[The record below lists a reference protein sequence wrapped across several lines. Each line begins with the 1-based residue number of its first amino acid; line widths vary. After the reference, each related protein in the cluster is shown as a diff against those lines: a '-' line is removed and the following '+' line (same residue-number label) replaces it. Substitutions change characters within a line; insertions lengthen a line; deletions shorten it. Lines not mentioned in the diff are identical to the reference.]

1 MPYADVAAPV
11 KAAIQTF
18 RQGKDTDQSTAD
30 LFANSARSFV
40 MRSIEPFLFPSIA
53 YETGK
58 ELIPEKGIF
67 RNKNGGVIADM
78 KNDPDWFQKI
88 MYHAYRKVTPTTIRS
103 AEEIG
108 QAIGQDL
115 SKSAIKRDL
124 FDTVSVSYTHLTLR
138 RRG

>member
-1 MPYADVAAPV
+1 MDSAQKMTGITKEMYQAYKDRFAAEYEKASDLIPVSQQKEDRSWKASNFSYLVPYADVAAPV

-67 RNKNGGVIADM
+67 RNKMVVLLPI
-78 KNDPDWFQKI
+78 
-88 MYHAYRKVTPTTIRS
+88 
-103 AEEIG
+103 
-108 QAIGQDL
+108 
-115 SKSAIKRDL
+115 
-124 FDTVSVSYTHLTLR
+124 
-138 RRG
+138 